1 MNDVG
6 LVNALRRT
14 SGLLAKKDIR
24 SAAATFSH
32 MPFPKLGLAG
42 MLGDDSAVVPAQTG
56 QLLLACEGMHPEL
69 VEEDP
74 VAIVKDPLE
83 PAAPASADATST
95 APLGP

>member
-1 MNDVG
+1 MDTSPL
-6 LVNALRRT
+6 LVAD
-14 SGLLAKKDIR
+14 APVDI
-24 SAAATFSH
+24 T
-32 MPFPKLGLAG
+32 K
-42 MLGDDSAVVPAQTG
+42 
-56 QLLLACEGMHPEL
+56 EPEL